1 MLLDPGHLGLQ
12 DTRGR
17 AAPGGRVALATSCN
31 AGPIRFS
38 TRHWPERDRV
48 AVWREVLGKKIIRVD
63 FEPSADR
70 PFSAEASL
78 RVLPGLR
85 IVTADVSHYR
95 LARTRE
101 LIADGNNELRFTVSR
116 GGTECLTQ
124 RGRSIALAES
134 EATLVSCAEPCSAV
148 RQSIGRNLGLHIPY
162 STLAAMVPNVEDVLL
177 RPIPRDTPALRLLL
191 SYVDA
196 IQCEAALA
204 TPELRLSVVSH
215 VHDLVA
221 LATGASR
228 DAAALAEGR
237 GARAARLHEIKRDII
252 ENLGRGDLSMRS
264 IAQSHRL
271 QPRYIQRMFEQEG
284 TTFSEYL
291 THQRLSRS
299 HRMLADPRQI
309 ERTIGA
315 IALACGFSEQSY
327 FNRCFKKLYGLAPSE
342 VRARARQDHEQDHG
356 FASA

>member
-1 MLLDPGHLGLQ
+1 MYLDAGHPERQNSGSRPPELA
-12 DTRGR
+12 R
-17 AAPGGRVALATSCN
+17 ASTAASSN

-38 TRHWPERDRV
+38 TCHWPERDRV
-48 AVWREVLGKKIIRVD
+48 AVWREVLGKKIVRVD
-63 FEPSADR
+63 FEPSSDR

-101 LIADGNNELRFTVSR
+101 LIADGNDELRFTVSR
-116 GGTECLTQ
+116 GGTELLTQ
-124 RGRSIALAES
+124 RGGSITLAEG

-162 STLAAMVPNVEDVLL
+162 STLAVMVPNVEEALL
-177 RPIPRDTPALRLLL
+177 RPIPRDTQALRLLL
-191 SYVDA
+191 NYIDS

-221 LATGASR
+221 LTIGASR

-252 ENLGRGDLSMRS
+252 ENLGRSDLTIKS

-271 QPRYIQRMFEQEG
+271 QPRYIQRMFEHEG

-291 THQRLSRS
+291 TKQRLERS
-299 HRMLADPRQI
+299 HRMLADPRQF

-315 IALACGFSEQSY
+315 ISLACGFSEQSY
-327 FNRCFKKLYGLAPSE
+327 FNRCFRKLYGLAPSDI
-342 VRARARQDHEQDHG
+342 RARARHEDE
-356 FASA
+356 FAIA